1 MATLMQVRDRLT
13 GPRVVTTWVDVL
25 DRDDNQVAR
34 LTGSLGW
41 RVEANLH
48 ADVRAQMTLTLTGGI
63 GQDIDWLT
71 CRLQPW
77 KAVNDVAWARG
88 VYVPSSPEDAY
99 TSTGLRSTIRLLDK
113 TSLLRDVLPGSF
125 AVHPG
130 QVVTDVITALIQGAG
145 ISKIAI
151 TPSTA
156 TQRTLSV
163 WGPAERRSKIIAL
176 LLDSIG
182 YTALWADDNG
192 WLRAE
197 PARRPQDRPV
207 AYDFESGSEALHSPA
222 WTRTQNLTGIPNQRV
237 LISPGDGD
245 MPPLIG
251 IAQNNDPNSPY
262 GIPKRGIVPHEADP
276 EQVEAV
282 SQAEINALAQRR
294 LQDGQSPV
302 ATLQV
307 EHAPLPLALNDV
319 VRFAPSASHERLA
332 AIQSWSDTSNTATDA
347 RMAATWREVADDAA

>member
-1 MATLMQVRDRLT
+1 MATLMQVKDRLT

-77 KAVNDVAWARG
+77 KAVNDIAWPRG
-88 VYVPSSPEDAY
+88 VYVPTSPEDAY
-99 TSTGLRSTIRLLDK
+99 ASTGLRSTIRLLDK

-145 ISKIAI
+145 ITKIAI

-156 TQRTLSV
+156 TQRALSV
-163 WGPAERRSKIIAL
+163 WGPAERRSKIIAV

-182 YTALWADDNG
+182 YTALHADDFG
-192 WLRAE
+192 WLRAG
-197 PARRPQDRPV
+197 PARRPQDRPI
-207 AYDFESGSEALHSPA
+207 AYDFESGPDALHSPS

-237 LISPGDGD
+237 LISPGDAD

-251 IAQNNDPNSPY
+251 IAQNTDPDSPY
-262 GIPKRGIVPHEADP
+262 GIPRRGIVPHEADP
-276 EQVEAV
+276 EQVEAT
-282 SQAEINALAQRR
+282 SQAEINALTQRR
-294 LQDGQSPV
+294 LQDGQNPV
-302 ATLQV
+302 ATLEV
-307 EHAPLPLALNDV
+307 EHAPLPLALGDV

-332 AIQSWSDTSNTATDA
+332 VIQAWSDSSATATDA
-347 RMAATWREVADDAA
+347 RMRATWREVADDG